1 MRVHS
6 VSNNLSTIR
15 PVILAASRQ
24 RRLWPLSTPETPFC
38 LRSINGRP
46 AQLVR
51 TLQALEACSAF
62 GAPIVI
68 LAESAARLGI
78 AEITRI
84 RPDAKTVLVPDA
96 VGSGISC
103 LLAAIEVSNTCK
115 SKHIALIPGSFFATD
130 PLEALRSLA
139 SISEQSTDS
148 DQVVLMTSRSTE
160 SYGGLNTELGERI
173 GSSALFELK
182 QFHQT
187 VVNPMS
193 AVLREANALVKTS
206 GPALVSTQSLIK
218 HIQSNFPTTYV
229 ACHNALKLSEKYGN
243 TYRPQRD
250 FLSFAGRPSIQD
262 YFQTVSDKLQAFV
275 GNPDWRTIETFRDPL
290 FDEYRSLSVI
300 PVGIAGP
307 EDQKIISSN
316 DGILILK
323 NGYEDDVKDHYPNMT
338 IRQPSEFMP
347 AEKGPSLRFTA

>member
-1 MRVHS
+1 MHVQS
-6 VSNNLSTIR
+6 VSSTMSSIR
-15 PVILAASRQ
+15 PVILAATRQ

-51 TLQALEACSAF
+51 TLQALEANSAF
-62 GAPIVI
+62 GPPIVI
-68 LAESAARLGI
+68 LSESAARLGI

-84 RPDAKTVLVPDA
+84 RPDAKTILVPDA

-115 SKHIALIPGSFFATD
+115 SNRIAIIPGSFFAPD
-130 PLEALRSLA
+130 PLEAFRSLA
-139 SISEQSTDS
+139 SVSSQISDA
-148 DQVVLMTSRSTE
+148 DQAVLMTGRSAE
-160 SYGGLNTELGERI
+160 SYDGLTTELGERI
-173 GSSALFELK
+173 GASSLFTLK

-187 VVNPMS
+187 IVNPMS
-193 AVLREANALVKTS
+193 GVLREANALVKTS

-218 HIQSNFPTTYV
+218 HIQANFPTTYV

-243 TYRPQRD
+243 TFRPQRD

-262 YFQTVSDKLQAFV
+262 YFQTVSNNLQAFV

-290 FDEYRSLSVI
+290 FDEYRCLSVL

-307 EDQKIISSN
+307 EDQKIISSS

-323 NGYEDDVKDHYPNMT
+323 HGFEDAVKNHYPDVT
-338 IRQPSEFMP
+338 VRQATEFMP

>member
-1 MRVHS
+1 MRVQS
-6 VSNNLSTIR
+6 VTNDSSTIR

-51 TLQALEACSAF
+51 TLQALEACRAF

-84 RPDAKTVLVPDA
+84 RPDAKTILVPDA

-103 LLAAIEVSNTCK
+103 LIAAIEVSNTCK
-115 SKHIALIPGSFFATD
+115 SNHIALIPGSFFATD
-130 PLEALRSLA
+130 PLEAFRSLA
-139 SISEQSTDS
+139 AISAQLS
-148 DQVVLMTSRSTE
+148 DGDQAVLMTGRSTE
-160 SYGGLNTELGERI
+160 SYDGLNTELAERI
-173 GSSALFELK
+173 GSSALFAVK

-187 VVNPMS
+187 IVNPMS
-193 AVLREANALVKTS
+193 AVLREANTLVKVS
-206 GPALVSTQSLIK
+206 GPALVSTVSLIK
-218 HIQSNFPTTYV
+218 HVQSNFPTTYV
-229 ACHNALKLSEKYGN
+229 ACHNALKIAERYGN
-243 TYRPQRD
+243 TFRPQRD
-250 FLSFAGRPSIQD
+250 FLSFAGRPTIKD
-262 YFQTVSDKLQAFV
+262 YFQTVSNKLQAFV

-290 FDEYRSLSVI
+290 FDEYRSLSVV

-307 EDQKIISSN
+307 EGQKIISSS

-323 NGYEDDVKDHYPNMT
+323 NGYEDAVKDHYPNIT
-338 IRQPSEFMP
+338 TRQPREFIP